1 MNDLSKVWD
10 FWRQDGLQYW
20 TFMDQPWVTGMLA
33 ASSQGCYTN
42 QDTLAARQMLI
53 RAGVNY
59 KGYAAKNKVP
69 VFSFAEPEAGSADDE
84 AYTALQDYWYQAMWE
99 IVRAPSS
106 QEVSSRWEAMLE
118 QLSSMGIDALEQG
131 MTVRFTEAL
140 ARYHEAGYF
149 TEIQP

>member
-10 FWRQDGLQYW
+10 FSRQDGLQYW

-33 ASSQGCYTN
+33 ASPQGCYTN

-53 RAGVNY
+53 QTGVNY
-59 KGYAAKNKVP
+59 KAYAAKNKNP
-69 VFSFAEPEAGSADDE
+69 VFSFAEPDVGSADYE
-84 AYTALQDYWYQAMWE
+84 AYQAIKDYWYQAMWE
-99 IVRAPSS
+99 IVRSASA
-106 QEVSSRWEAMLE
+106 QEAASRWEAMLE
-118 QLSSMGIDALEQG
+118 QLSSMGLDALEQG

-149 TEIQP
+149 TDIQP